1 MVASRTK
8 HWHKLWHMWII
19 YGAKM
24 NIDHYYN
31 IDSLK
36 LRLVILFHSWGEE
49 GGENLPSSY
58 QECWFEM
65 LTSSNPY

>member
-8 HWHKLWHMWII
+8 HDWHKLWHMWII
-19 YGAKM
+19 NGAKM

-36 LRLVILFHSWGEE
+36 LRLVILFHSWGE
-49 GGENLPSSY
+49 GAENLPLNGPS
-58 QECWFEM
+58 
-65 LTSSNPY
+65 